1 MQVRVTRAFAL
12 GSRIYSPGIYE
23 LTEELADDVAQL
35 EREGWIVVVCDDDP
49 IRLNSPERGQ
59 SLVLRQ

>member
-23 LTEELADDVAQL
+23 LTAELADDVAQL
-35 EREGWIVVVCDDDP
+35 EREGWIVVICDDDP
-49 IRLNSPERGQ
+49 IQLDSPETGLQLALRG
-59 SLVLRQ
+59 